1 MATKYG
7 YTYDYTKTMM
17 MKMLLS
23 KPDRNGGSD
32 VKINISQAMDIIKQ
46 IDNLTLA
53 TPKIIYLV
61 GWQYLGHDD
70 KYPDFFDVNPALKRD
85 EDATA
90 YDSMLWLMH
99 EAKKYNTIVSFHIN
113 FNDAY
118 EDAPSFNDYLSA
130 NAFIRK
136 RNGKPHAIE
145 RYNGRNCY
153 KVCMK
158 QDWESG
164 LFKRRIDKL
173 LSLYPI
179 KELGTVHVD
188 NFQCYTNYKPYV
200 SIDEMSSY
208 RDKMIGYLREKGVD
222 ITTEFTCREDQSLPN
237 TYYIIPR
244 DHHHDQPIRILGK
257 IPAVWWLTYLSND
270 EIVNISPEQ
279 FGGGIIRNGTHDDA
293 RRKFVYGNMHG
304 EDVFE
309 QYANNSTAWSDAFTH
324 DYMTIQVPYN
334 FLCGYKRLSIE
345 GKKGKYVMKH
355 EHEVLSYQLGQRIT
369 VSDVC
374 IKDGDN
380 LCMPLQH
387 VPNSFVAYSKDGD
400 NREWQLLEAIDGT
413 AEIFEITPH
422 GNKFVKTVEVKSG
435 KIMLNLSPKQSLLI
449 SIKQ

>member
-1 MATKYG
+1 MTTKYG

-17 MKMLLS
+17 MKMFLT
-23 KPDRNGGSD
+23 KPDYKGGTC
-32 VKINISQAMDIIKQ
+32 IELNLTQALDIIKQ
-46 IDNLTLA
+46 MDKLTLSM
-53 TPKIIYLV
+53 PKIIYLV

-70 KYPDFFDVNPALKRD
+70 KYPDFFEVNPSLKRN

-90 YDSMLWLMH
+90 YDSMLWLMN

-118 EDAPSFNDYLSA
+118 EDAPSFGEYLKA

-145 RYNGRNCY
+145 RYNGKKCY

-158 QDWESG
+158 QGWETG

-179 KELGTVHVD
+179 AEQGTIHVD

-208 RDKMIGYLREKGVD
+208 RDKMIDYLRVKGVD

-244 DHHHDQPIRILGK
+244 DHHHDKPIRILEK
-257 IPAVWWLTYLSND
+257 IPAVWWLTYLSNQ
-270 EIVNISPEQ
+270 EIVDISPDM
-279 FGGGIIRNGTHDDA
+279 FCGGIIRDGTRNDP
-293 RRKFVYGNMHG
+293 RKDFVYGNMHG
-304 EDVFE
+304 EDVFSLYKE
-309 QYANNSTAWSDAFTH
+309 NDIEWSKACLH
-324 DYMTIQVPYN
+324 DFMTVQVPFNY
-334 FLCGYKRLSIE
+334 LCGFKRLSID
-345 GKKGKYVMKH
+345 GKKGKYILKH
-355 EHEVLSYQLGQRIT
+355 DNDVLSYQVGQRIT
-369 VSDVC
+369 AQGIC

-380 LCMPLQH
+380 LCMPLMH
-387 VPNSFVAYSKDGD
+387 IKNAFVAYSKEGD
-400 NREWQLLEAIDGT
+400 SRIWQLTDAYNGV
-413 AEIFEITPH
+413 AEIYEITPQ
-422 GNKFVKTVEVKSG
+422 GNNFKENVSVVSG
-435 KIMLNLSPKQSLLI
+435 KLNLNLSANQGLFIVLK
-449 SIKQ
+449 